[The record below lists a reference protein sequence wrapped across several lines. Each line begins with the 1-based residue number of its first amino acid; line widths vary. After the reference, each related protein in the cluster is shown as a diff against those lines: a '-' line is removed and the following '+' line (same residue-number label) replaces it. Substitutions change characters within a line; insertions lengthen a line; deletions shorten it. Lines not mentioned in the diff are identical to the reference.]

1 MDPSDGHEPALAA
14 MVVQS
19 EDIPSTNFGVG
30 DLRWDIH
37 VNSLNDQVYLG
48 WRSGF
53 GVHGSYRR
61 R

>member
-30 DLRWDIH
+30 IYARTYTLIP
-37 VNSLNDQVYLG
+37 
-48 WRSGF
+48 
-53 GVHGSYRR
+53 
-61 R
+61 